1 MNPGGAREQQLSP
14 LLRLVHPD
22 THRLTGWELA
32 RHRLSTLHVNYAV
45 VAVLIAL
52 ALVTPVVIF
61 GQFTYTTVTDQLVA
75 RDAQERVGGAEL
87 GANLIDEVLLGTGE
101 ALRQVTV
108 RPALREALR
117 RRDSTALA
125 DHLSDLRLTSA
136 KIASASAF
144 DARGLL
150 IQRDPPSPE
159 FVGRDFSDRDY
170 LRGAM
175 TSSSWFVSDAYVAR
189 LPAGVP
195 AASVSLAVR
204 DGQEFIGIVSVALQP
219 AQVVSALKPI
229 AGTGEREVLII
240 DSLRQV
246 VASSDPS
253 RKLTSVVVELPGVD
267 ASLPRKSGTLATK
280 LNGSDRI
287 LTYAPVQSSP
297 WTLYLVDDPRVV
309 LAAEQRLSEQ
319 LRLAGIVAALL
330 ALGVGVL
337 FGLSYR
343 ALSLANRRVLE
354 AAAHQAFTDGLTG
367 LYNRHFMAEQLG
379 LLHGAATRG
388 RRSYSV
394 IALDA
399 DGLKRVNDTH
409 GHETGDLALR
419 RLAEV
424 VRRNCRAMDIP
435 VRTGGDEFVVIL
447 PDTSLAGA
455 LRAAEH
461 IVSAAD
467 SERRANPHATLAVS
481 AGVAEW
487 REGRTAEEVL
497 HAADLLLV
505 QAKRLGKGRA
515 ISLPDP
521 ALAAN

>member
-1 MNPGGAREQQLSP
+1 MNPGGAREQQPSP
-14 LLRLVHPD
+14 LLRLVHPEA
-22 THRLTGWELA
+22 HRLAGRELV

-150 IQRDPPSPE
+150 IQHDPPSPE

-253 RKLTSVVVELPGVD
+253 RKVATVVDLP
-267 ASLPRKSGTLATK
+267 SLDISPARKAGTLALK
-280 LNGSDRI
+280 LGAGERI
-287 LTYAPVQSSP
+287 LTYAPVQSGP
-297 WTLYLVDDPRVV
+297 WTLYLIDDPTVV
-309 LAAEQRLSEQ
+309 LAAERRLSEQ

-330 ALGVGVL
+330 ALVVGAL

-388 RRSYSV
+388 RRTYSV

-461 IVSAAD
+461 IVSAAEA
-467 SERRANPHATLAVS
+467 ERRANPHATLAVS

-497 HAADLLLV
+497 QAADLLLV